1 MYKKINYDKMTKE
14 KEEGKL
20 NTIQDKYNWK
30 LTDLF
35 QNKEQFYNAVKK
47 LQNDL
52 KQIET
57 YKGILCD
64 TSDNLYQCYALYE
77 KSLISF
83 DKIYS
88 YGMFSYHLNM
98 ADQEG
103 IKLFKEVENLSSE
116 FSTAT
121 SFMTPE
127 ITFTK
132 EELINK
138 YLSEDERLKPYER
151 DIRDILEDKRHI
163 LSKEEE
169 NLLAKY
175 SEVFSGPENIYDI
188 LTNAEFKFGT
198 LIDEQGNE
206 VELTDATYTKYLKSN
221 NMEVRKQAF
230 QLMYKKYS
238 EYINTITE
246 MYLANVKQTVI
257 TAKLRN
263 YNSSLEK
270 ATNQDDS
277 TIKVYEALMKGVNE
291 GLEINHEFISLKK
304 KLLNL
309 KELHMYDLYV
319 NPYQENKDKI
329 SFEEAKQE
337 VKTALAILGEEYG
350 NLLDEAFE
358 HNWIDVYEK
367 PNKRGGAYSSGVYGV
382 HPFVLMSFTEDK
394 RDVST
399 IAHELGHS
407 MHSYY
412 SNKNQNIINSGY
424 TIMVAEVAST
434 VNEILLSEYQIQN
447 EKDKKKK
454 AEYIYEFLEMI
465 RATFYRQSMFAEFEK
480 EVHEKIENGGMLS
493 AEDLNKIYYEL
504 NQKYFGKDIIIDKE
518 IQYEWSRIPHFYTDF
533 YVYKYA
539 TGISAA
545 ICIATKILNKEE
557 GFVEKYI
564 NMLSQGCMK
573 KSVELLKMVDVDL
586 EDSNTYKIITQ
597 FYKDKISELKDL
609 I

>member
-1 MYKKINYDKMTKE
+1 MNYGKMAEE

-20 NTIQDKYNWK
+20 NTMQDKYNWK
-30 LTDLF
+30 LTDLYKDTEAF
-35 QNKEQFYNAVKK
+35 HAAVKTMRA
-47 LQNDL
+47 DL
-52 KQIET
+52 KDIEV
-57 YKGILCD
+57 YKGRLCE
-64 TSDNLYQCYALYE
+64 SSENLYQCYALYE
-77 KSLISF
+77 KLLMNF

-121 SFMTPE
+121 SFITPE
-127 ITFTK
+127 ITFTDEK
-132 EELINK
+132 IIHT
-138 YLSEDERLKPYER
+138 YLSEDKRLQPYAR
-151 DIRDILEDKRHI
+151 DIKDILEEKKHI

-169 NLLAKY
+169 NLLANY

-198 LIDEQGNE
+198 LTNEEGKE
-206 VELTDATYTKYLKSN
+206 VELTDATYTKYLKSQN
-221 NMEVRKQAF
+221 IEVRKQAF
-230 QLMYKKYS
+230 HLMYKKYS

-246 MYLANVKQTVI
+246 MYLSNVKQTVI
-257 TAKLRN
+257 TSRLRK
-263 YNSSLEK
+263 YTSSLER
-270 ATNQDDS
+270 ATIHDDA
-277 TIKVYEALMKGVNE
+277 TIKVYEALMKGVND
-291 GLEINHEFISLKK
+291 GLEINHEFISLKR
-304 KLLNL
+304 KLLNM
-309 KELHMYDLYV
+309 KEMHIYDIYV
-319 NPYQENKDKI
+319 NPFQEEEDKI
-329 SFEEAKQE
+329 SFEDAKKE
-337 VKTALAILGEEYG
+337 VLDALAILGKEYTD
-350 NLLDEAFE
+350 LLQEAFE
-358 HNWIDVYEK
+358 NHWIDVYEK

-382 HPFVLMSFTEDK
+382 HPFVLMSFTGNK
-394 RDVST
+394 RDVGT

-407 MHSYY
+407 IHSYY
-412 SNKNQNIINSGY
+412 SNKTQNIIDANY

-434 VNEILLSEYQIQN
+434 VNEILLNEYQVQH

-454 AEYIYEFLEMI
+454 AEYIYELLEMI
-465 RATFYRQSMFAEFEK
+465 RATFYRQAMFAEFEK
-480 EVHEKIENGGMLS
+480 EVHEKIENGEMLS
-493 AEDLNKIYYEL
+493 AEDLNKMYYAL
-504 NQKYFGKDIIIDKE
+504 NQKYFGEDIIIDNE

-564 NMLSQGCMK
+564 NMLSQGCTK

-586 EDSNTYKIITQ
+586 EDSNTYSIMTQ
-597 FYKDKISELKDL
+597 FYKDKIEELKSL

>member
-1 MYKKINYDKMTKE
+1 M
-14 KEEGKL
+14 

-30 LTDLF
+30 LTDLYKDTEDF
-35 QNKEQFYNAVKK
+35 HTAVKTMRT
-47 LQNDL
+47 DL
-52 KQIET
+52 KDIET
-57 YKGILCD
+57 YKGRLCE
-64 TSDNLYQCYALYE
+64 SSENLYQCYALYE
-77 KSLISF
+77 KLLMNF

-98 ADQEG
+98 ANQEG

-121 SFMTPE
+121 SFITPE
-127 ITFTK
+127 ITFTDEK
-132 EELINK
+132 IIHT
-138 YLSEDERLKPYER
+138 YLSEDKRLQPYAR
-151 DIRDILEDKRHI
+151 DIKDILEEKKHI

-169 NLLAKY
+169 NLLANY

-198 LIDEQGNE
+198 LTNEEGKE
-206 VELTDATYTKYLKSN
+206 VELTDATYTKYLKSPN
-221 NMEVRKQAF
+221 IEVRKQAF
-230 QLMYKKYS
+230 HLMYKKYS

-246 MYLANVKQTVI
+246 MYLSNVKQTVI
-257 TAKLRN
+257 TSRLRK
-263 YNSSLEK
+263 YTSSLER
-270 ATNQDDS
+270 ATIHDDA
-277 TIKVYEALMKGVNE
+277 TIKVYEALMKGIND
-291 GLEINHEFISLKK
+291 GLEINHEFISLKR
-304 KLLNL
+304 KLLNM
-309 KELHMYDLYV
+309 KEMHIYDIYV
-319 NPYQENKDKI
+319 NPFQEEEDKI
-329 SFEEAKQE
+329 SFEDAKKE
-337 VKTALAILGEEYG
+337 VLDALAILGKEYTA
-350 NLLDEAFE
+350 LLNEAFE
-358 HNWIDVYEK
+358 NHWIDVYEK

-382 HPFVLMSFTEDK
+382 HPFVLMSFTGNK
-394 RDVST
+394 RDVGT

-407 MHSYY
+407 IHSYY
-412 SNKNQNIINSGY
+412 SNKTQNIIDANY

-434 VNEILLSEYQIQN
+434 VNEILLNEYQIQH

-454 AEYIYEFLEMI
+454 AEYIYELLEMI

-480 EVHEKIENGGMLS
+480 EVHEKIENGEMLS
-493 AEDLNKIYYEL
+493 AEDLNKIYYAL
-504 NQKYFGKDIIIDKE
+504 NQKYFGKDIIIDNE

-564 NMLSQGCMK
+564 NMLSQGCTQ

-586 EDSNTYKIITQ
+586 EDSNTYSIMTQ
-597 FYKDKISELKDL
+597 FYKDKIDELKSL

>member
-116 FSTAT
+116 FGTAT